1 MSNDVIISKQRLL
14 LWKIVNISMNGFTM
28 FIYLLID
35 NLEQC
40 DLLILVVTFV
50 PYD

>member
-1 MSNDVIISKQRLL
+1 MSNDVINSKQRLL
-14 LWKIVNISMNGFTM
+14 LWKIVNILTNSFTVLKH
-28 FIYLLID
+28 LLID